1 MKHLSRF
8 ISFAM
13 KCIFITIV
21 FHILFHSTG
30 VRIGASRPIKHP
42 LSPEFNRMK
51 STTGASGPSCRG
63 GGHCPLIG

>member
-30 VRIGASRPIKHP
+30 VRIGASWPLKHP

-51 STTGASGPSCRG
+51 NTTKTAGGPSSG
-63 GGHCPLIG
+63 GIGH